1 MPEEVFVQDRAQV
14 SPEALSQHRK
24 GSRESQGRTSTC
36 DVTNVVTHDVT
47 NVVTHDVANRQ

>member
-1 MPEEVFVQDRAQV
+1 MPEEVFVEDRAQV

-36 DVTNVVTHDVT
+36 DVTNVVTHDVA
-47 NVVTHDVANRQ
+47 NVVANRQ